1 MCGQYSQST
10 SPTVNRW
17 PSRRK
22 KKESDLGTKGNPPFA
37 LPKVRA
43 SLNLCKARFLY
54 SYILDSNKV
63 RQRKDYCGCDFFLY
77 HTERNCLDFKNNLL
91 R

>member
-1 MCGQYSQST
+1 MCGQYSLST

-63 RQRKDYCGCDFFLY
+63 SKEKIIVAVIFFCTTL
-77 HTERNCLDFKNNLL
+77 KGIV
-91 R
+91 